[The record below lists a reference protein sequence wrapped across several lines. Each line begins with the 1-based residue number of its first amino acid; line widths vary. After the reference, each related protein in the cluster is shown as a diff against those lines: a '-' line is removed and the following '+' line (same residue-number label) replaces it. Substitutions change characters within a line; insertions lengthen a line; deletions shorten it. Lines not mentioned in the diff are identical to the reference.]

1 MQFLVRG
8 LLYGSPGCGK
18 TRFAK
23 AIAQAS
29 GCQFIHLQA
38 SSLADKWYRESQK
51 LTAAVFLLVTKIQ
64 LCIILIDK
72 IGSFL
77 QNCSSTD
84 HEANAMIKAQFMS
97 LWDGLKSRSDCQMLR
112 QQQDILK
119 LILTRINMRLCT
131 LLLLRCA
138 QEAVLCSVH
147 HRPVAW
153 QGARPPKRQDA
164 HDPRVTSPWVAGTS
178 RASSSAVNL
187 KELMEKTASYSSSDL
202 WERCRDAAIYH
213 MPVTTSTSSR

>member
-1 MQFLVRG
+1 MYLPLQG

-72 IGSFL
+72 IG
-77 QNCSSTD
+77 
-84 HEANAMIKAQFMS
+84 K
-97 LWDGLKSRSDCQMLR
+97 
-112 QQQDILK
+112 
-119 LILTRINMRLCT
+119 
-131 LLLLRCA
+131 
-138 QEAVLCSVH
+138 
-147 HRPVAW
+147 
-153 QGARPPKRQDA
+153 QGAAAERLNDLSKATERQWQSWDLNPGIQAPRLRPQDHNA
-164 HDPRVTSPWVAGTS
+164 SKPQGWKQRVPMPAGSNAT
-178 RASSSAVNL
+178 V
-187 KELMEKTASYSSSDL
+187 TAL
-202 WERCRDAAIYH
+202 
-213 MPVTTSTSSR
+213 